1 MENQKIKKSAGR
13 LSPTP
18 MGDYDDTT
26 TYRRLDWVY
35 YGGTTYICK
44 KNNTLGIKP
53 SDPERWQKIID
64 EIGDM
69 KIVFAEAEQLEN
81 ITNGDKLSIIFG
93 KIKKW
98 FTHLNDIICRDNND
112 TKVTRIR
119 ADEGVQ
125 VSNRANDRHIPVY
138 ASDFV
143 AGTGGTTGRS
153 LANLSLK
160 DLSDNNHIDV
170 LTNINQITSI
180 GFWKIGSIDSSYAQS
195 IGITPNNNTGD
206 FYAIVS
212 NYNGDGSHFHY
223 GNLQLYSHRLGT
235 NFFTIQVWNEAARAE
250 CMIIHSNVLNTIEQ
264 ISACTESPYTAGA
277 LAAKAMMADY
287 NNKINQINS
296 NMMNKGIF
304 IDAWISKNIKIG
316 GADDADY
323 PASVNN
329 QLPFD
334 NYHKTGECFTLLPDG
349 GIQCNRAGTV
359 ITFLQIVD
367 TPDTVGMNLIYKLSS
382 KNAPYSHEKR
392 FGFRPVAQMLRNMTA
407 LNVYTV
413 QNGTIITCE
422 AINYTSASN
431 VIINGI
437 NPYNT
442 RILCILC

>member
-13 LSPTP
+13 ISPTP

-69 KIVFAEAEQLEN
+69 EIIFTEAEQLEN
-81 ITNGDKLSIIFG
+81 ITNEDKLSIIFG

-98 FTHLNDIICRDNND
+98 FTHFNDIICRDNND

-160 DLSDNNHIDV
+160 DLSDNNYIDV

-180 GFWKIGSIDSSYAQS
+180 GFWKIDSIDSSYAQS
-195 IGITPNNNTGD
+195 IGIRAVDNVGD
-206 FYAIVS
+206 FYALVS
-212 NYNGDGSHFHY
+212 NYSGDGSRFNY
-223 GNLQLYSHRLGT
+223 GNLQLFSPRLGV
-235 NFFTIQVWNEAARAE
+235 NHFEIQVWNGAATVRHAIT
-250 CMIIHSNVLNTIEQ
+250 CDTMLNTTEQ
-264 ISACTESPYTAGA
+264 ISANTESFYAAGA
-277 LAAKAMMADY
+277 LAVKAMMADY

-296 NMMNKGIF
+296 NMAGIKVF
-304 IDAWISKNIKIG
+304 FDIKSINTNLDWTTATFNDIYAAMPNASVAFLSFETNAQVLTEHGFSDG
-316 GADDADY
+316 GAIVFY
-323 PASVNN
+323 KGTPWRGV
-329 QLPFD
+329 
-334 NYHKTGECFTLLPDG
+334 
-349 GIQCNRAGTV
+349 GILSIYSNSTFMMANV
-359 ITFLQIVD
+359 ITRNTLVLHRISFL
-367 TPDTVGMNLIYKLSS
+367 S
-382 KNAPYSHEKR
+382 
-392 FGFRPVAQMLRNMTA
+392 
-407 LNVYTV
+407 
-413 QNGTIITCE
+413 
-422 AINYTSASN
+422 
-431 VIINGI
+431 
-437 NPYNT
+437 
-442 RILCILC
+442 

>member
-69 KIVFAEAEQLEN
+69 EIIFTEAEQLEN
-81 ITNGDKLSIIFG
+81 ITNEDKLSIIFG

-98 FTHLNDIICRDNND
+98 FTHFNDIICRDNND

-160 DLSDNNHIDV
+160 DLSDNNYIDV

-195 IGITPNNNTGD
+195 IGIRAVDNVGD
-206 FYAIVS
+206 FYALVS
-212 NYNGDGSHFHY
+212 NYSGDGSRFNY
-223 GNLQLYSHRLGT
+223 GNLQLFSPRLGV
-235 NFFTIQVWNEAARAE
+235 NHFEIRVWNGAAAARHAITYDT
-250 CMIIHSNVLNTIEQ
+250 MLNTTEQ
-264 ISACTESPYTAGA
+264 ISANTESFYAAGA
-277 LAAKAMMADY
+277 LAVKAMMADY

-296 NMMNKGIF
+296 NMAGIKVF
-304 IDAWISKNIKIG
+304 FDIKSINTNLDWTTATFNDIYAAMPNASVAFLSFETNAQVLTEHGFSNG
-316 GADDADY
+316 GAIVFY
-323 PASVNN
+323 KGTPWRGVGILSIYNN
-329 QLPFD
+329 STFMMA
-334 NYHKTGECFTLLPDG
+334 N
-349 GIQCNRAGTV
+349 V
-359 ITFLQIVD
+359 ITRNTLVLHRISFL
-367 TPDTVGMNLIYKLSS
+367 S
-382 KNAPYSHEKR
+382 
-392 FGFRPVAQMLRNMTA
+392 
-407 LNVYTV
+407 
-413 QNGTIITCE
+413 
-422 AINYTSASN
+422 
-431 VIINGI
+431 
-437 NPYNT
+437 
-442 RILCILC
+442 

>member
-69 KIVFAEAEQLEN
+69 KIIFTEAEQLEN

-98 FTHLNDIICRDNND
+98 FTHFNDIICRDNND

-160 DLSDNNHIDV
+160 DLSDNNYIDV

-195 IGITPNNNTGD
+195 IGIRAVDNVGD
-206 FYAIVS
+206 FYALVS
-212 NYNGDGSHFHY
+212 NYNGDGSRFNY
-223 GNLQLYSHRLGT
+223 GNLQLFSPRLGV
-235 NFFTIQVWNEAARAE
+235 NHFEIRVSNVAAAARHAITYDT
-250 CMIIHSNVLNTIEQ
+250 MLNTTEQ
-264 ISACTESPYTAGA
+264 ISANTESFYAAGA
-277 LAAKAMMADY
+277 LAVKAMMADY

-296 NMMNKGIF
+296 NLIIYRTWQFLTESEAIIISPHTIRYFGI
-304 IDAWISKNIKIG
+304 
-316 GADDADY
+316 
-323 PASVNN
+323 
-329 QLPFD
+329 
-334 NYHKTGECFTLLPDG
+334 E
-349 GIQCNRAGTV
+349 
-359 ITFLQIVD
+359 
-367 TPDTVGMNLIYKLSS
+367 
-382 KNAPYSHEKR
+382 
-392 FGFRPVAQMLRNMTA
+392 RPVVEGYTCIGVSLQEKHGVANGYLLVTYTETLMTVHNPRDTDIYFWGA
-407 LNVYTV
+407 VFKFVY
-413 QNGTIITCE
+413 IK
-422 AINYTSASN
+422 
-431 VIINGI
+431 
-437 NPYNT
+437 
-442 RILCILC
+442 R

>member
-69 KIVFAEAEQLEN
+69 EIIFTEAEQLEN
-81 ITNGDKLSIIFG
+81 ITNEDKLSIIFG

-98 FTHLNDIICRDNND
+98 FTHFNDIICRDNND

-160 DLSDNNHIDV
+160 DLSDNNYIDV

-195 IGITPNNNTGD
+195 IGIRAVDNVGD
-206 FYAIVS
+206 FYALVS
-212 NYNGDGSHFHY
+212 NYNGDGSRFNY
-223 GNLQLYSHRLGT
+223 GNLQLFSPRLGV
-235 NFFTIQVWNEAARAE
+235 NHFEIRVWNGAATARHAITYDT
-250 CMIIHSNVLNTIEQ
+250 MLNTTEQ
-264 ISACTESPYTAGA
+264 ISANTESFYAAGA
-277 LAAKAMMADY
+277 LAVKAMMADY

-296 NMMNKGIF
+296 NMN
-304 IDAWISKNIKIG
+304 
-316 GADDADY
+316 
-323 PASVNN
+323 
-329 QLPFD
+329 
-334 NYHKTGECFTLLPDG
+334 
-349 GIQCNRAGTV
+349 
-359 ITFLQIVD
+359 
-367 TPDTVGMNLIYKLSS
+367 NLIIYRTWQFLT
-382 KNAPYSHEKR
+382 YEEKIIISPNETR
-392 FGFRPVAQMLRNMTA
+392 YFDIEKPVVDGYRCIGVSLQEKHGVSNGYLLLTYTETLMTVHNPRNTDA
-407 LNVYTV
+407 YFWGAIFKFVY
-413 QNGTIITCE
+413 IKC
-422 AINYTSASN
+422 
-431 VIINGI
+431 
-437 NPYNT
+437 
-442 RILCILC
+442 

>member
-69 KIVFAEAEQLEN
+69 EIIFTEAEQLEN
-81 ITNGDKLSIIFG
+81 ITNEDKLSIIFG

-98 FTHLNDIICRDNND
+98 FTHFNDIICRDNND

-160 DLSDNNHIDV
+160 DLSDNNYIDV

-195 IGITPNNNTGD
+195 IGIRAVDNVGD
-206 FYAIVS
+206 FYALVS
-212 NYNGDGSHFHY
+212 NYNGDGSRFNY
-223 GNLQLYSHRLGT
+223 GNLQLFSPRLGV
-235 NFFTIQVWNEAARAE
+235 NHFEIRVWNGAAAARHAITYDT
-250 CMIIHSNVLNTIEQ
+250 MLNTTEQ
-264 ISACTESPYTAGA
+264 ISANTESFYAAGA
-277 LAAKAMMADY
+277 LAVKAMMADY

-296 NMMNKGIF
+296 NMVYKSGDTIGNRNTLMWLFGTITTGGREIYTFIPFNKPIVGTCNF
-304 IDAWISKNIKIG
+304 NLIDLVIRHNDSYVFESFSTDDIAVVKIDVLNFANSGLYIKL
-316 GADDADY
+316 Y
-323 PASVNN
+323 
-329 QLPFD
+329 
-334 NYHKTGECFTLLPDG
+334 KDG
-349 GIQCNRAGTV
+349 GVNWYAAMNNDILSVAIKFTV
-359 ITFLQIVD
+359 
-367 TPDTVGMNLIYKLSS
+367 
-382 KNAPYSHEKR
+382 
-392 FGFRPVAQMLRNMTA
+392 
-407 LNVYTV
+407 
-413 QNGTIITCE
+413 TI
-422 AINYTSASN
+422 S
-431 VIINGI
+431 
-437 NPYNT
+437 
-442 RILCILC
+442 

>member
-69 KIVFAEAEQLEN
+69 EIIFTEAEQLEN

-98 FTHLNDIICRDNND
+98 FTHFNDIICRDNND

-160 DLSDNNHIDV
+160 DLSDNNYIDV

-195 IGITPNNNTGD
+195 IGIRAVDNVGD
-206 FYAIVS
+206 FYALVS
-212 NYNGDGSHFHY
+212 NYNGDGSRFNY
-223 GNLQLYSHRLGT
+223 GNLQLFSPRLGV
-235 NFFTIQVWNEAARAE
+235 NHFEIRVWNGAAAARHAITYDT
-250 CMIIHSNVLNTIEQ
+250 MLNTTEQ
-264 ISACTESPYTAGA
+264 ISANTESFYAAGA
-277 LAAKAMMADY
+277 LAVKAMMADY

-296 NMMNKGIF
+296 NMVTITYINITSDFASAFMVCQIGKIVSVD
-304 IDAWISKNIKIG
+304 IDGTIIANARTIIATG
-316 GADDADY
+316 
-323 PASVNN
+323 
-329 QLPFD
+329 LP
-334 NYHKTGECFTLLPDG
+334 
-349 GIQCNRAGTV
+349 
-359 ITFLQIVD
+359 
-367 TPDTVGMNLIYKLSS
+367 
-382 KNAPYSHEKR
+382 
-392 FGFRPVAQMLRNMTA
+392 RPVATTWIADLIGRHFRVY
-407 LNVYTV
+407 LNGDISCANELTEGSYVNLHFTYISV
-413 QNGTIITCE
+413 
-422 AINYTSASN
+422 
-431 VIINGI
+431 
-437 NPYNT
+437 
-442 RILCILC
+442 

>member
-13 LSPTP
+13 ISPTP

-69 KIVFAEAEQLEN
+69 EIIFTEAEQLEN
-81 ITNGDKLSIIFG
+81 ITNEDKLSIIFG

-98 FTHLNDIICRDNND
+98 FTHFNDIICRDNND

-160 DLSDNNHIDV
+160 DLSDNNYIDV

-180 GFWKIGSIDSSYAQS
+180 GFWKIDSIDSSYAQS
-195 IGITPNNNTGD
+195 IGIRAVDNVGD
-206 FYAIVS
+206 FYALVS
-212 NYNGDGSHFHY
+212 NYSGDGSRFNY
-223 GNLQLYSHRLGT
+223 GNLQLFSPRLGV
-235 NFFTIQVWNEAARAE
+235 NHFEIRVWNGAAAARHAITYDT
-250 CMIIHSNVLNTIEQ
+250 MLNTTEQ
-264 ISACTESPYTAGA
+264 ISANTESFYAAGA
-277 LAAKAMMADY
+277 LAVKAMMADY

-296 NMMNKGIF
+296 NMAGIKVF
-304 IDAWISKNIKIG
+304 FDIKSINTNLDWTTATFNDIYAAMPNASVAFLSFETNAQVLTEHGFSDG
-316 GADDADY
+316 GAIVFY
-323 PASVNN
+323 KGTPWRGV
-329 QLPFD
+329 
-334 NYHKTGECFTLLPDG
+334 
-349 GIQCNRAGTV
+349 GILSIYSNSTFMMANV
-359 ITFLQIVD
+359 ITRNTLVLHRISFL
-367 TPDTVGMNLIYKLSS
+367 S
-382 KNAPYSHEKR
+382 
-392 FGFRPVAQMLRNMTA
+392 
-407 LNVYTV
+407 
-413 QNGTIITCE
+413 
-422 AINYTSASN
+422 
-431 VIINGI
+431 
-437 NPYNT
+437 
-442 RILCILC
+442 

>member
-143 AGTGGTTGRS
+143 AGEGGTTGRS
-153 LANLSLK
+153 LANLK
-160 DLSDNNHIDV
+160 INDFTNYINV

-195 IGITPNNNTGD
+195 IGIRAVDNVGD
-206 FYAIVS
+206 FYAIVA
-212 NYNGDGSHFHY
+212 NYNGDGVEHY
-223 GNLQLYSHRLGT
+223 YFGNLLLFSPRLGT
-235 NFFTIQVWNEAARAE
+235 NYFTIQIWGEVATVK
-250 CMIIHSNVLNTIEQ
+250 CMITHDNLLNTTEQ
-264 ISACTESPYTAGA
+264 ISANTESFYAAGA
-277 LAAKAMMADY
+277 LAVKAMMADY

-296 NMMNKGIF
+296 N
-304 IDAWISKNIKIG
+304 
-316 GADDADY
+316 
-323 PASVNN
+323 
-329 QLPFD
+329 
-334 NYHKTGECFTLLPDG
+334 
-349 GIQCNRAGTV
+349 
-359 ITFLQIVD
+359 
-367 TPDTVGMNLIYKLSS
+367 LIIYRTWQYL
-382 KNAPYSHEKR
+382 
-392 FGFRPVAQMLRNMTA
+392 
-407 LNVYTV
+407 
-413 QNGTIITCE
+413 TCE
-422 AINYTSASN
+422 EERIVAPTETYYFEINQPVIDGYKCIGVSLQEVHGYKNGNLLISYTETLGR
-431 VIINGI
+431 IY
-437 NPYNT
+437 NPTDHDCYVWGAVFKFVYLKRQN
-442 RILCILC
+442 

>member
-143 AGTGGTTGRS
+143 AGEGGTTGRS
-153 LANLSLK
+153 LANLK
-160 DLSDNNHIDV
+160 INDFTNYIDV
-170 LTNINQITSI
+170 LTSINQITSI

-195 IGITPNNNTGD
+195 IGIRTADNVGD
-206 FYAIVS
+206 FYALVS
-212 NYNGDGSHFHY
+212 NYNGDGSHFIY
-223 GNLQLYSHRLGT
+223 GNLQLFSPRLGVKH
-235 NFFTIQVWNEAARAE
+235 FEIHVWSGVTIARYAVTYDN
-250 CMIIHSNVLNTIEQ
+250 MLNTTEQ
-264 ISACTESPYTAGA
+264 ISANTESFYAAGA

-296 NMMNKGIF
+296 NMVTITYINITSDFASAFMVCQIGKIVSVD
-304 IDAWISKNIKIG
+304 IDGTIIANARTIIATG
-316 GADDADY
+316 
-323 PASVNN
+323 
-329 QLPFD
+329 LP
-334 NYHKTGECFTLLPDG
+334 
-349 GIQCNRAGTV
+349 
-359 ITFLQIVD
+359 
-367 TPDTVGMNLIYKLSS
+367 
-382 KNAPYSHEKR
+382 
-392 FGFRPVAQMLRNMTA
+392 RPVATTWIADLIGRHFRVY
-407 LNVYTV
+407 LNGDISCANELTEGSYVNLHFTYISV
-413 QNGTIITCE
+413 
-422 AINYTSASN
+422 
-431 VIINGI
+431 
-437 NPYNT
+437 
-442 RILCILC
+442 

>member
-69 KIVFAEAEQLEN
+69 EIIFTEAEQLEN
-81 ITNGDKLSIIFG
+81 ITNEDKLSIIFG

-98 FTHLNDIICRDNND
+98 FTHFNDIICRDNND

-160 DLSDNNHIDV
+160 DLSDNNYIDV

-195 IGITPNNNTGD
+195 IGIRAVDNVGD
-206 FYAIVS
+206 FYALVS
-212 NYNGDGSHFHY
+212 NYSGDGSRFNY
-223 GNLQLYSHRLGT
+223 GNLQLFSPRLGV
-235 NFFTIQVWNEAARAE
+235 NHFEIRVWNGAAAARHAITYDT
-250 CMIIHSNVLNTIEQ
+250 MLNTTEQ
-264 ISACTESPYTAGA
+264 ISANTESFYAAGA
-277 LAAKAMMADY
+277 LAVKAMMADY

-296 NMMNKGIF
+296 NMAGIKVF
-304 IDAWISKNIKIG
+304 FDIKSINTNLDWTTATFNDIYAAMPNASVAFLSFETNAQVLTEHGFSNG
-316 GADDADY
+316 GAIVFY
-323 PASVNN
+323 KGTPWRGV
-329 QLPFD
+329 
-334 NYHKTGECFTLLPDG
+334 
-349 GIQCNRAGTV
+349 GILSIYSNSTFMMANV
-359 ITFLQIVD
+359 ITRNTLVLHRISFL
-367 TPDTVGMNLIYKLSS
+367 S
-382 KNAPYSHEKR
+382 
-392 FGFRPVAQMLRNMTA
+392 
-407 LNVYTV
+407 
-413 QNGTIITCE
+413 
-422 AINYTSASN
+422 
-431 VIINGI
+431 
-437 NPYNT
+437 
-442 RILCILC
+442 